1 MDKRSVR
8 LCLGKED
15 VKRLLSSPER
25 GKWRTEFL
33 YKKWLDMNEDV
44 ACRKVRSC
52 ANKAYVRNFD
62 ISLDR
67 VKKYMVK

>member
-1 MDKRSVR
+1 MDKRSFP

-44 ACRKVRSC
+44 ACRKV
-52 ANKAYVRNFD
+52 
-62 ISLDR
+62 
-67 VKKYMVK
+67 